1 MVTEKDKRI
10 GEKMSH
16 HTRYINVR
24 VVLPDGKVTEFA
36 GTREV
41 KAILRRLNIL
51 ENTVLVVRG
60 EELLTPD
67 RLLEDGDT
75 IELIP
80 VISGGLN

>member
-1 MVTEKDKRI
+1 M
-10 GEKMSH
+10 
-16 HTRYINVR
+16 
-24 VVLPDGKVTEFA
+24 PDGKVKEIE
-36 GTREV
+36 GPREV

-51 ENTVLVVRG
+51 ENTVLVVRD

-67 RLLEDGDT
+67 RLLEAGDT

>member
-1 MVTEKDKRI
+1 MVAEKDQRI
-10 GEKMSH
+10 GKKMSH

-24 VVLPDGKVTEFA
+24 VVLPDGKVMEFD
-36 GTREV
+36 GPREV

-51 ENTVLVVRG
+51 ENTVLVVRDD
-60 EELLTPD
+60 ELLTPD

-75 IELIP
+75 IELVP

>member
-1 MVTEKDKRI
+1 
-10 GEKMSH
+10 MSH

-24 VVLPDGKVTEFA
+24 VVLPDGKVMEFD
-36 GTREV
+36 GPREV

-51 ENTVLVVRG
+51 ENTVLVVRDD
-60 EELLTPD
+60 ELLTPD

-75 IELIP
+75 IELVP

>member
-1 MVTEKDKRI
+1 MRRKP
-10 GEKMSH
+10 

-24 VVLPDGKVTEFA
+24 VILPDGKVMEFD
-36 GTREV
+36 GPREV
-41 KAILRRLNIL
+41 RAILRRLNIL
-51 ENTVLVVRG
+51 ENTVLVVRD

-67 RLLEDGDT
+67 RLLESGDT

>member
-1 MVTEKDKRI
+1 MATEEDQSVK
-10 GEKMSH
+10 EKMKPY
-16 HTRYINVR
+16 TRYIKVR
-24 VVLPDGKVTEFA
+24 VALPDGNLIEFE
-36 GTREV
+36 GPREV
-41 KAILRRLNIL
+41 KAILRRLNVL
-51 ENTVLVVRG
+51 ENTVLVVRD